1 MKKRL
6 LAIFLSVCTLIG
18 AVPSLI
24 LAAQDIIIFDPVEP
38 STSGNDIL
46 KLIEQAAPD
55 VPDGTLTPYGTGS
68 LIKLIEKKRA
78 FHKFEQFKGHLLQQQ
93 GR

>member
-46 KLIEQAAPD
+46 KLIEQAALKETSLFYLAELCGIQPAESFVQRFID
-55 VPDGTLTPYGTGS
+55 FDREVRADGQ
-68 LIKLIEKKRA
+68 A
-78 FHKFEQFKGHLLQQQ
+78 Q
-93 GR
+93 